1 MSYIV
6 FARKWR
12 PQSFDEVVGQDS
24 IVKTLKNAISANRLA
39 HAYIFA
45 GPRGVGKT
53 STARILAKSLNCK
66 EGPTLKPC
74 NICPACSEITE
85 SRSLDVIE
93 IDGASNR
100 GIDDIRTLRE
110 NVKFSPAQ
118 GKFKIYIIDEVH
130 QITPEGFNALL
141 KTLEEPP
148 PHVKFIFATTHPQK
162 IPSTILSRCQFLEFR
177 RIANV
182 KIIQQLKQIALSEK
196 LSVDEEVFLAI
207 AKASDGSLR
216 DAESV
221 LDELAA
227 FTEGHITIKDV
238 TSMMGVV
245 EQEYLFGLTDKIIK
259 NDTVGA
265 LQLLDK
271 LLDEGKDPRQ
281 LLLNLIEHYR
291 NLMITKVTR
300 LNHEKLLDLPDEVC
314 QTVAAQSKGLSLDA
328 IFSGFTT
335 FLNVQEMARR
345 IENLRI
351 PLEIG
356 LVRLSSPGK
365 NCAPQAQDTHK
376 SHNSAAENETSQE
389 AKAAPCARERHQG
402 TQEHRETHG
411 HMQSSEVN
419 ESSLVLERIKEL
431 WPEFMERLKRVKV
444 SAAHYLE
451 EGRPVK
457 TSGSVLTI
465 GFPQRASFH
474 REALE
479 RKENHALLEKIW
491 KDLLGGLALKIHFAV
506 TQEAETPKPLAE
518 EVDPLLQS
526 ALDTFKGRVVRK
538 G

>member
-24 IVKTLKNAISANRLA
+24 AVKTLKNALSSNRLA

-53 STARILAKSLNCK
+53 STARILAKSLNCQD
-66 EGPTLKPC
+66 GPTASPC
-74 NICPACSEITE
+74 NKCSACREITE

-100 GIDDIRTLRE
+100 GIDDIRALRE
-110 NVKFSPAQ
+110 NVKFSPSG

-162 IPSTILSRCQFLEFR
+162 IPSTIVSRCQLLDFR
-177 RIANV
+177 RIANIR
-182 KIIQQLKQIALSEK
+182 IIQQLKAIAASEK
-196 LSVDEEVFLAI
+196 LNVDEDVFLAI

-216 DAESV
+216 DAESIM
-221 LDELAA
+221 DELSA
-227 FTEGHITIKDV
+227 FAQGRISLKDV
-238 TSMMGVV
+238 TSVMGVV
-245 EQEYLFGLTDKIIK
+245 EQEYLFAFTDKIIRK
-259 NDTVGA
+259 DAVGS
-265 LQLLDK
+265 LT
-271 LLDEGKDPRQ
+271 LLDELLDQGKDPAQ

-291 NLMITKVTR
+291 NLMITKVTQD
-300 LNHEKLLDLPDEVC
+300 NHEKLLDLPPEVC
-314 QTVAAQSKGLSLDA
+314 QRIAAQAKEITLDA
-328 IFSGFTT
+328 IFFGFST
-335 FLNVQEMARR
+335 FLNIQEMARR

-356 LVRLSSPGK
+356 LVKLSSPVGK
-365 NCAPQAQDTHK
+365 A
-376 SHNSAAENETSQE
+376 SAAAAEAPVIHSQKSSVINTAAPKE
-389 AKAAPCARERHQG
+389 KAAAPVHRP
-402 TQEHRETHG
+402 EHAHTHE
-411 HMQSSEVN
+411 HAQAPEHSHPH
-419 ESSLVLERIKEL
+419 LTLERIKEL
-431 WPEFMERLKRVKV
+431 WLEFMEKMAKVKV

-451 EGRPVK
+451 EAVPVK
-457 TSGSVLTI
+457 ISGGVLTI
-465 GFPQRASFH
+465 GFPQRASFS

-479 RKENHALLEKIW
+479 RKENHSLLEKTW
-491 KDLLGGLALKIHFAV
+491 KDMLGHAIKIHFV
-506 TQEAETPKPLAE
+506 VSPDIDPPKPAHE
-518 EVDPLLQS
+518 EADPLLQS
-526 ALDTFKGRVVRK
+526 ALDTFQGRVIRK